1 MGVLRARLHRRLAAA
16 DAHRRF
22 RSYCPEVPSLRG
34 ERCLNV
40 HSKVLVIDDDFATV
54 GSANLSNRSMG
65 FDTECNLA
73 LEAHGDPRVQAAIG
87 ALRNRLLGEHLG
99 VAPQRVADALR
110 EHGSLIGTIEAL
122 RRDAKGRSLD
132 PLEPRI
138 SDDVDALVPDAA
150 VIDPERPLVS
160 DELVRDFVPEHEQR
174 PMRGRLVTLGLLICV
189 IAVLAA
195 AWRWTPLR
203 EWLDLNALIA
213 FADRID
219 DLPGTP
225 LLVLAAYVVAG
236 LLVVPLTVLI
246 AATGIVFGPVFGVM
260 YALAGGLLS
269 GFVSY
274 MIGRKLG
281 RETVRKLAGE
291 RLNAIS
297 RKLAERGLLAVVL
310 VRIVPV
316 APYTI
321 VNIVAGASHI
331 NLRDFLLGTF
341 IGLLPGVLGIVVF
354 VDRIMATLRN
364 PGFVTFA
371 LLAVIAGL
379 LGGSAVLLQRRLAR
393 RERAAAAAD

>member
-1 MGVLRARLHRRLAAA
+1 
-16 DAHRRF
+16 
-22 RSYCPEVPSLRG
+22 
-34 ERCLNV
+34 
-40 HSKVLVIDDDFATV
+40 
-54 GSANLSNRSMG
+54 
-65 FDTECNLA
+65 
-73 LEAHGDPRVQAAIG
+73 
-87 ALRNRLLGEHLG
+87 
-99 VAPQRVADALR
+99 
-110 EHGSLIGTIEAL
+110 
-122 RRDAKGRSLD
+122 
-132 PLEPRI
+132 
-138 SDDVDALVPDAA
+138 VPDAA

-160 DELVRDFVPEHEQR
+160 DELVRDFVLEHEEK
-174 PMRGRLVTLGLLICV
+174 PMRGRLVTLGAMICV
-189 IAVLAA
+189 IAILAA

-203 EWLDLNALIA
+203 DWLDLNALIA

-225 LLVLAAYVVAG
+225 LLVLLAYVVAG
-236 LLVVPLTVLI
+236 LLVVPLTILI
-246 AATGIVFGPVFGVM
+246 AATGIAFGPVFGVI

-281 RETVRKLAGE
+281 PRDGAQLAGE

-310 VRIVPV
+310 VRMVPV
-316 APYTI
+316 APVHI

-354 VDRIMATLRN
+354 VDRIIATVRN

-371 LLAVIAGL
+371 LLASSPACCGGARWCCS
-379 LGGSAVLLQRRLAR
+379 GGSRGASAPRRPAIERTAPMAVDAAARVVQHPHRRGTRRHFHPERIDGRGARARCRRHRAAGSAAR
-393 RERAAAAAD
+393 RRHLRHARASRGGDRLCIGGGPDADCTRRTGTTATRS